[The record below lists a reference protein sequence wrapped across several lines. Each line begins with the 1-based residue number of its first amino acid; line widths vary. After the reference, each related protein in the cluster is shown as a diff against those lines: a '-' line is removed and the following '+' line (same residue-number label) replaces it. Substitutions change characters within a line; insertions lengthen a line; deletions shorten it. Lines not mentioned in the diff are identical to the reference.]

1 MAAHIKMD
9 LTTRTV
15 LTRLYSARTANST
28 WEEIQTVIKS
38 LLNEINEWAT
48 VALSG
53 DLDSANANL
62 DPTAR
67 RERLVL
73 EAHYYSTK
81 ILITRPCLCRID
93 RHIKDQSESSDNFN
107 QQTAETCVQAA
118 QSLTHLLPDQPDPVY
133 LYQNGP
139 WWSIVHHS
147 KYDQL
152 IHGYVSF

>member
-1 MAAHIKMD
+1 MAAHIKMN

-28 WEEIQTVIKS
+28 WEEIQGVIKS
-38 LLNEINEWAT
+38 LLKETSEWAA

-53 DLDSANANL
+53 DLGYANANL
-62 DPTAR
+62 EPTAR
-67 RERLVL
+67 HERLLL
-73 EAHYYSTK
+73 EFHYYSTK
-81 ILITRPCLCRID
+81 ILITRPCLCRLD

-107 QQTAETCVQAA
+107 QQMAETCVKAA

-152 IHGYVSF
+152 IHECVSF